1 MIISSANCWFYISGS
16 GVLFLQKL
24 RIGLYS
30 HRIYDSYMT
39 TDMITIKLED
49 VFLHDIDGI
58 VKNEGY
64 QNRTEFIRNALREKI
79 EEIKLRKA
87 MMELAHLKGSAK
99 KKTTEES
106 YEKIRAKAFEEIS
119 KKLI

>member
-1 MIISSANCWFYISGS
+1 MA
-16 GVLFLQKL
+16 
-24 RIGLYS
+24 
-30 HRIYDSYMT
+30 
-39 TDMITIKLED
+39 TDMITVKLED
-49 VFLHDIDGI
+49 IFLNDIDSI

-87 MMELAHLKGSAK
+87 MMELANLKGSAK
-99 KKTTEES
+99 KRTTEES

-119 KKLI
+119 RKLI

>member
-1 MIISSANCWFYISGS
+1 M
-16 GVLFLQKL
+16 V
-24 RIGLYS
+24 
-30 HRIYDSYMT
+30 
-39 TDMITIKLED
+39 TDMITVKLED
-49 VFLHDIDGI
+49 VFLNDIDNI

-87 MMELAHLKGSAK
+87 MLELAHFKGSTKKK

>member
-1 MIISSANCWFYISGS
+1 
-16 GVLFLQKL
+16 
-24 RIGLYS
+24 
-30 HRIYDSYMT
+30 
-39 TDMITIKLED
+39 MITVKLED
-49 VFLHDIDGI
+49 VFLNEMDSI

-87 MMELAHLKGSAK
+87 MMELAHLKGGAK
-99 KKTTEES
+99 KRTTEEN

>member
-1 MIISSANCWFYISGS
+1 
-16 GVLFLQKL
+16 
-24 RIGLYS
+24 
-30 HRIYDSYMT
+30 MT
-39 TDMITIKLED
+39 TEMITVKLED
-49 VFLHDIDGI
+49 AFLGDIDTI

-87 MMELAHLKGSAK
+87 MMELANLKGSAK
-99 KKTTEES
+99 KRTTEES

-119 KKLI
+119 RKLI

>member
-1 MIISSANCWFYISGS
+1 MA
-16 GVLFLQKL
+16 
-24 RIGLYS
+24 
-30 HRIYDSYMT
+30 
-39 TDMITIKLED
+39 TDMITVKLED
-49 VFLHDIDGI
+49 IFLNEIDSI

-87 MMELAHLKGSAK
+87 MMELANLKGSAK
-99 KKTTEES
+99 KRTTEES

-119 KKLI
+119 RKLI